1 MRNFFCYSPKLKKEL
16 KGIGIEYN
24 WCDAHSITKKPF
36 WVYEIT
42 PELKEYLD
50 NRPRAKDLIK

>member
-16 KGIGIEYN
+16 SDLGFKYQ
-24 WCDAHSITKKPF
+24 WCDTHSITKKVF

-42 PELKEYLD
+42 PEIKEYLD
-50 NRPRAKDLIK
+50 NRKRT